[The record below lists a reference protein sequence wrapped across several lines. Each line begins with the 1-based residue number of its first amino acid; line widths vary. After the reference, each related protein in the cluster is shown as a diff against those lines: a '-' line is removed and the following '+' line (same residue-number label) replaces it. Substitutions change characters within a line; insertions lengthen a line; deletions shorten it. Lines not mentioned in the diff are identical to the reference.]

1 MAWAVPEDAIEGN
14 FQGEIAYAT
23 YAAWRDAGN
32 VHMICSK
39 CIQRAASRW
48 QTFED
53 ESDRGSGW
61 LQLQL
66 RQRGGD
72 GVLALH
78 RAAACY
84 QYYLRRRLQDVSL
97 RIAARVKPCEL
108 ICSVPRQAA

>member
-1 MAWAVPEDAIEGN
+1 MAWAVPEDAIEGD
-14 FQGEIAYAT
+14 FQGETADAT

-39 CIQRAASRW
+39 CIQRADSRR

-53 ESDRGSGW
+53 ESDRASGW
-61 LQLQL
+61 LQL

-84 QYYLRRRLQDVSL
+84 
-97 RIAARVKPCEL
+97 
-108 ICSVPRQAA
+108 